1 MIIALALLQVEV
13 VFLLILVVVFIIA
26 GLLFVGVFIR
36 ALRRN
41 PNRPGGRGGQEGLRP
56 AYQERSV
63 VGSYLDKDEIRKML
77 LESPA
82 YRDQPLTD
90 EELEAFVDN
99 LYVNQR
105 QLLKEYLSAELRQ
118 ELMRMQNRGEVE
130 YDPETD
136 SYRRLK

>member
-1 MIIALALLQVEV
+1 M
-13 VFLLILVVVFIIA
+13 
-26 GLLFVGVFIR
+26 
-36 ALRRN
+36 
-41 PNRPGGRGGQEGLRP
+41 
-56 AYQERSV
+56 
-63 VGSYLDKDEIRKML
+63 GSYLDKDDIRKML

-82 YRDQPLTD
+82 YQDSLLSD
-90 EELEAFVDN
+90 EELEAVVDN